1 MKKKSICFFTGSR
14 SEYNLIKNLYLKFK
28 KDKTFQV
35 NLIISGSHLSK
46 KFGETINLIK
56 KDKINSKYIIKI
68 NEEFNNTKDI
78 SRSFSKLLNTSEI
91 FLKKLKPD
99 ILFLLG
105 DRYETFSMAV
115 SSLFLNIP
123 VAHVHG
129 GEVTE
134 GSFDDNLRH
143 ATTKLSHIHFVA
155 NQQFRKRVIQ
165 LGENPKNV
173 FEVGGLG
180 VDNILNTNL
189 LKKKELI
196 QKFNLKENF
205 FLITYHPS
213 TLISSK
219 INNIEF
225 QNLLKILKNYKDYSL
240 IFTYPSSDIGNKKL
254 IKIMEQFKIKNNNVR
269 IFKSLGDKNYLS
281 IMKYCKLVI
290 GNSSSGLAEAPSF
303 NVPTINVGDR
313 QKGRMC
319 AKSVINTRG
328 IEKDIRK
335 AISKGLSKKFK
346 KSLSKN
352 VNPYGN
358 GGAILKIY
366 KIIKKF
372 KIKENLVRKS
382 FYDLN
387 KF

>member
-1 MKKKSICFFTGSR
+1 LKKKSICFFTGSR
-14 SEYNLIKNLYLKFK
+14 SEYNLIKNLYFKFK
-28 KDKTFQV
+28 SDKSFKV

-56 KDKINSKYIIKI
+56 KDKINSKYQIKI

-78 SRSFSKLLNTSEI
+78 SGSFSKLVNTSEM
-91 FLKKLKPD
+91 FLKKIKPD

-105 DRYETFSMAV
+105 DRYETFAMAI

-123 VAHVHG
+123 VTHIHG

-143 ATTKLSHIHFVA
+143 ATTKLSHLHFVA
-155 NQQFRKRVIQ
+155 NKQFKNRVIQ

-173 FEVGGLG
+173 FVVGGLG
-180 VDNILNTNL
+180 VDNIKNINF

-205 FLITYHPS
+205 FLITYHSS
-213 TLISSK
+213 TLISPK
-219 INNIEF
+219 INILEF
-225 QNLLKILKNYKDYSL
+225 QNLLKILENYKDYSL

-254 IKIMEQFKIKNNNVR
+254 IKMMEQFKIKNNNVQ

-328 IEKDIRK
+328 TQKEIEK
-335 AISKGLSKKFK
+335 AITKGLSKKFE
-346 KSLSKN
+346 KSLNTN

-372 KIKENLVRKS
+372 KIKENLVRKI
-382 FYDLN
+382 FNDLY
-387 KF
+387 KL